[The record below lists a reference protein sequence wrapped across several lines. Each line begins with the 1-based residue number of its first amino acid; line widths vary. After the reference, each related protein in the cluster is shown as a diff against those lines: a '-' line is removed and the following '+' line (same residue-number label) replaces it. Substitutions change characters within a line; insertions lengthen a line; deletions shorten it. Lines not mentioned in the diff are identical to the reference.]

1 MRRTDFASP
10 FHCVAPRTIGSGS
23 TENSENSVKAH
34 ILMLR
39 VYVLHSLT
47 QENPGNEY
55 IFDSVQD
62 TRANMQ
68 THLEIATNLVH
79 EYGLVAYADE
89 LIELQT
95 LVTTTTETISH
106 FYATEVVFSAGPGF
120 DMAAINATLE
130 ECLETTD
137 APDASS
143 DTGDVHS

>member
-1 MRRTDFASP
+1 
-10 FHCVAPRTIGSGS
+10 
-23 TENSENSVKAH
+23 
-34 ILMLR
+34 MLR

-95 LVTTTTETISH
+95 LVTTTTEQSPISTRQRS
-106 FYATEVVFSAGPGF
+106 YSRLARVS
-120 DMAAINATLE
+120 IWL
-130 ECLETTD
+130 L
-137 APDASS
+137 
-143 DTGDVHS
+143 